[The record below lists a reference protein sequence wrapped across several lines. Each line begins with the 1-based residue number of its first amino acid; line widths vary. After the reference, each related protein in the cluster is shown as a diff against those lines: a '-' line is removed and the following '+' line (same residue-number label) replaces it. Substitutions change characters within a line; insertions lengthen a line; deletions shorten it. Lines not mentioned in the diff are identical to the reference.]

1 MHAPF
6 IFTFFFGL
14 FDLLFFLIVLSL
26 WMGSSVVTFEAGAV
40 TVRGGLLSLGP
51 RHVVPCS
58 EIIEIDIPIGMQM
71 GNAQGTPY
79 YNIQLV
85 CRDGRKI
92 SAGQNL
98 RDKQEAE
105 WLVAEMKKAA
115 GLPAHAAVASAR

>member
-1 MHAPF
+1 MP
-6 IFTFFFGL
+6 T
-14 FDLLFFLIVLSL
+14 
-26 WMGSSVVTFEAGAV
+26 
-40 TVRGGLLSLGP
+40 R
-51 RHVVPCS
+51 
-58 EIIEIDIPIGMQM
+58 PIGMQM

-105 WLVAEMKKAA
+105 WLVSEMKKAA
-115 GLPAHAAVASAR
+115 GLSTQAAVASAR